1 MEPPEKLEALIMES
15 MVLHGSCALHKK
27 LLQYDNVY
35 VYAGKIVLKKATFWT
50 KTLVAL
56 SQAPPYSIYM
66 ESIKSDGTSR
76 KNLDMIPANL
86 D

>member
-50 KTLVAL
+50 KTLVA
-56 SQAPPYSIYM
+56 PPYSIHM